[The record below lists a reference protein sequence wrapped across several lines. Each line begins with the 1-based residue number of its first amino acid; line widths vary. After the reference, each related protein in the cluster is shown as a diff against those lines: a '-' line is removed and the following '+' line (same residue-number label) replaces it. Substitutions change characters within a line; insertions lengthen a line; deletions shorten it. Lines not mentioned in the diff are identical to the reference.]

1 MSEQRQQR
9 GWGNDAGRRGSREG
23 RREGLELAA
32 HQVRVRILLRGTTRS
47 IPWDLADCEH
57 SQGGPRGLSGFDPN
71 LEGPGGVWS
80 QQIPHLILSNFQNL
94 SKPPEKSWSPQ
105 TIIQMRSAL
114 FTCNG

>member
-47 IPWDLADCEH
+47 E
-57 SQGGPRGLSGFDPN
+57 
-71 LEGPGGVWS
+71 
-80 QQIPHLILSNFQNL
+80 
-94 SKPPEKSWSPQ
+94 SKYSEYFYMSVF
-105 TIIQMRSAL
+105 R
-114 FTCNG
+114 